1 MLLWNRK
8 DVALNTTWKKPEVG
22 LHDPYGFPPA
32 RDVQGLYEP
41 RHAYRCHLLPAH
53 SSCTDPQRAQCWETQ
68 QTAPKF
74 STLFPSST
82 LWLLMLLTHF
92 VPPPFQINSHHVARG
107 DERFTEQAT
116 DSWFLTGVA
125 ASTTQAPR

>member
-1 MLLWNRK
+1 MILTGSLPLGMSKDSMNLGMLTG
-8 DVALNTTWKKPEVG
+8 ATSCQPT
-22 LHDPYGFPPA
+22 PPA
-32 RDVQGLYEP
+32 QIPKG
-41 RHAYRCHLLPAH
+41 H
-53 SSCTDPQRAQCWETQ
+53 SAGKLS
-68 QTAPKF
+68 KF

-116 DSWFLTGVA
+116 VGF
-125 ASTTQAPR
+125 